1 MWITFFLLSVC
12 IFALSVFLA
21 TFLGLQR
28 KKYRITPL
36 HILLI
41 GVFLAD
47 FLAIFPP
54 YYLSVLKGN
63 GILKS
68 IFMVFH
74 DTLQLFTINNDFSLI
89 LDYVSGLTHFEQN
102 LYTIYVAFLYAFTPI
117 LTVGFGLSF
126 FKNVSAYWKYL
137 LSFNTNVY
145 VFSHWSERAAALAK
159 SIVEK
164 DKRATI
170 ILTSRTKETEENE
183 ELRNLAMSVGSIDFA
198 THIVDL
204 KLNFHSANKTI
215 SFFFM
220 KENTAENVQEGITTL
235 KRYKDR
241 PKSFLY
247 VFSNVTAHEVILN
260 SADQGFAIVRRV
272 NSMQSL
278 IHMFLYKKGMEIFKS
293 AKTLDN
299 GEKRISIALVGF
311 GSYGAEFLRALPWF
325 CTQPGFKT
333 DIHVFDPSQSNFS
346 SFQALYPELNYSHSP
361 SFIQDA
367 FYSIHFHA
375 MSADSVEFAEYIEN
389 NSFTFALVIA
399 GENDRNL
406 RIALRLRTLFARK
419 DESPLIYTRISN
431 PILSDCC
438 ADLYAVN
445 KKNPYNIRLIG
456 SIEDTYSYESII
468 ESDWQRLAQRINH
481 QYLEEGVKDCHLAD
495 EEMDRIVTESNY
507 RFWRNEYTYS
517 QSISQAI
524 HAAMLAELHP
534 GLSTVW
540 NWWSPT
546 WEPEIGGLLDRARWT
561 SFMYAQGY
569 TQAEGACNHL
579 VMSHRLLP
587 KDDAEKREFLR
598 AF

>member
-12 IFALSVFLA
+12 IFAASV
-21 TFLGLQR
+21 TFAILLGFQR
-28 KKYRITPL
+28 KRYRITPL

-54 YYLSVLKGN
+54 YYLTVLQGN

-89 LDYVSGLTHFEQN
+89 LDYVSGLTAVEQN

-126 FKNVSAYWKYL
+126 FKNLSAYWKYIF
-137 LSFNTNVY
+137 SFHTNAY
-145 VFSHWSERAAALAK
+145 VFSHWNEKAAALAR
-159 SIVEK
+159 SIVAK

-183 ELRNLAMSVGSIDFA
+183 ELCKLAKSVGSIDFA
-198 THIVDL
+198 TNIVDL
-204 KLNFHSANKTI
+204 KLNFHSKNKKI
-215 SFFFM
+215 SFFFI
-220 KENTAENVQEGITTL
+220 KENTADNVEEGITTL
-235 KRYKDR
+235 KQYKER
-241 PKSFLY
+241 ALSFLY

-260 SADQGFAIVRRV
+260 SADQGSAIIRRV

-278 IHMFLYKKGMEIFKS
+278 IHMFLYKKGIEIFKS

-325 CTQPGFKT
+325 CTQPGYKT
-333 DIHVFDPSQSNFS
+333 DIHIFEPNKTNFS
-346 SFQALYPELNYSHSP
+346 SFQALYPELNYVHSA
-361 SFIQDA
+361 SFVPNA

-375 MSADSVEFAEYIEN
+375 LSADSLEFAEYIEN

-419 DESPLIYTRISN
+419 GESPLIYTRISN
-431 PILSDCC
+431 PVLSDCC
-438 ADLYAVN
+438 ADLHAFNGKY
-445 KKNPYNIRLIG
+445 PCEIRLIG

-468 ESDWQRLAQRINH
+468 ESEWQQLAQRINY
-481 QYLEEGVKDCHLAD
+481 QYLEEGVKDWDLAD
-495 EEMDRIVTESNY
+495 GEMDRMVMESNY

-524 HAAMLAELHP
+524 HSAILAELRF
-534 GLSTVW
+534 GLSTVH
-540 NWWSPT
+540 NWWEPT
-546 WEPEIGGLLDRARWT
+546 WEPEMGGLLDRARWI

-569 TQAEGACNHL
+569 TYAEGPCNH
-579 VMSHRLLP
+579 VIMGHRLLP
-587 KDDAEKREFLR
+587 KDYDDKQEFLN

>member
-12 IFALSVFLA
+12 VFVLSISLAIFF
-21 TFLGLQR
+21 GLQR
-28 KKYRITPL
+28 KRYRITPL

-54 YYLSVLKGN
+54 YYLTVLEGN

-89 LDYVSGLTHFEQN
+89 LDYVSGLTDIEQN

-126 FKNVSAYWKYL
+126 FKNLSAYWKYFF
-137 LSFNTNVY
+137 SFRTNVY
-145 VFSHWSERAAALAK
+145 VFSHWNEKAGALAR
-159 SIVEK
+159 SIVAK

-183 ELRNLAMSVGSIDFA
+183 ELCNLARSVGSIDFA
-198 THIVDL
+198 TNIVDL
-204 KLNFHSANKTI
+204 KLNFHSASTTI
-215 SFFFM
+215 SFFFI
-220 KENTAENVQEGITTL
+220 KENTADNVEEGITTL
-235 KRYKDR
+235 KRYKNR
-241 PKSFLY
+241 PGSLLY

-260 SADQGFAIVRRV
+260 SADQGSAIIRRV

-278 IHMFLYKKGMEIFKS
+278 IHMFLYKKGIEIFKS

-325 CTQPGFKT
+325 CTQPGYKT
-333 DIHVFDPSQSNFS
+333 DIHVFEPNKTNFS
-346 SFQALYPELNYSHSP
+346 SFQALYPELNYVHSA
-361 SFIQDA
+361 SFVPNA

-375 MSADSVEFAEYIEN
+375 LSADSLEFAEYIEN

-419 DESPLIYTRISN
+419 RESPLIYTRISN
-431 PILSDCC
+431 PVLSDCC
-438 ADLYAVN
+438 ADLHAFNGKY
-445 KKNPYNIRLIG
+445 PCEIRLIG

-468 ESDWQRLAQRINH
+468 ESEWQRLAQHINH
-481 QYLEEGVKDCHLAD
+481 QYLEEGVKNWDLAD
-495 EEMDRIVTESNY
+495 GEMDRIVMESNY

-524 HAAMLAELHP
+524 HSAILAELCL
-534 GLSTVW
+534 GLSTVH
-540 NWWSPT
+540 NWWEPT
-546 WEPEIGGLLDRARWT
+546 WEPEMGGLLDRARWI

-569 TQAEGACNHL
+569 TYAEGPCNH
-579 VMSHRLLP
+579 VIMGHRLLP
-587 KDDAEKREFLR
+587 KNYDEKQEFLN